1 MRGEAPG
8 GTLPPFQRSPVASKG
23 NPTLVTPPSYV
34 TGDRGPRVRS
44 PSYLPGAGRKDRKPA
59 PAEEWLK
66 SRYLSGRLWDT
77 FWRDETREAF
87 CSIVD
92 SPDVEEVIL
101 DGSIGWGKSHFARAL
116 VMRWVYELTCLA
128 SPGETF
134 LSNPTAQVKMALM
147 SVKQEKAREVLFD
160 RLKGMIDRV
169 PYFEREAKYNDDWD
183 TSRLLT
189 SLVFRECG
197 LRVEPVVSNI
207 GSVIS
212 DDLICFV
219 LDEAN
224 FLPRVQNSKR
234 ALDAEAAARVGDGAW
249 SAAREFVSKART
261 RMRSRF
267 LKGGR
272 CWAKLLVLSSSIDD
286 NDFTLERITDAEKAG
301 ELGTRVRYVSK
312 SIWDGKAPGTYST
325 ETFRVDLG
333 ARGRPP
339 RVLRPEEVPAGEVID
354 VPVDLRTDFV
364 DNPVLAVRELAGR
377 RAAPRNVWLT
387 DDEALKRAW
396 DQERRPPCEPV
407 QFSGELIVDREAL
420 VVRLPRVAIWEPRY
434 HPGLPRVAHI
444 DLSSTGDATGI
455 SMGCCPEVMEA
466 VVRDRVS
473 GETMSVPVPRVHI
486 DFALQVVPPP
496 GGRIDIIEVE
506 EFLLLMMAMGF
517 DLRLVT
523 FDQFQSE
530 RSIQSFERAGIP
542 SRRLSLDRYPE
553 PYGTFR
559 RVLRMDGASLP
570 WSPVL
575 DRELRD
581 LLEDSGTG
589 KVDHPAKGSKDV
601 ADSVAG
607 VVHALVH
614 PDYLKWALERTGQA
628 SALPGVIPL

>member
-1 MRGEAPG
+1 MALRGSLPLIEA
-8 GTLPPFQRSPVASKG
+8 
-23 NPTLVTPPSYV
+23 PSYV
-34 TGDRGPRVRS
+34 EGSGPRVRA
-44 PSYLPGAGRKDRKPA
+44 PAYLPGAGRKDRIPV
-59 PAEEWLK
+59 PAEEWLR

-77 FWRDETREAF
+77 FWRDETREEF

-92 SPDVEEVIL
+92 SPDVEEVVL

-116 VMRWVYELTCLA
+116 VLRWVYELTCLA

-224 FLPRVQNSKR
+224 FLPRVQGSKR

-301 ELGTRVRYVSK
+301 DLGTKVRYVSK
-312 SIWDGKAPGTYST
+312 SIWEGKPPGTYGSA
-325 ETFRVDLG
+325 TFGVDLG
-333 ARGRPP
+333 VRGRPP
-339 RVLRPEEVPAGEVID
+339 RVLSAGDVAVGEEIRVPE
-354 VPVDLRTDFV
+354 DLRADFA

-387 DDEALKRAW
+387 DDAHLDRMW
-396 DQERRPPCEPV
+396 DRSRRDPCLPT
-407 QFSGELIVDREAL
+407 QISGGLHVDRDAL
-420 VVRLPRVAIWEPRY
+420 VSRLPRAAIWEPR
-434 HPGLPRVAHI
+434 HFPGVPRVVHI
-444 DLSSTGDATGI
+444 DLSITGDATGLA
-455 SMGCCPEVMEA
+455 MGCCPEVLEA
-466 VVRDRVS
+466 TVRDRVS
-473 GETMSVPVPRVHI
+473 SEVVAVPVPRLHV
-486 DFALQVVPPP
+486 DLTLQVKPPQ
-496 GGRIDIIEVE
+496 GGRIDLIEVE
-506 EFLLLMMAMGF
+506 EFVLLLVAMGF
-517 DLRLVT
+517 DIRLVT

-530 RSIQSFERAGIP
+530 RSIQTFERAGIP

-553 PYGTFR
+553 PYQTLR
-559 RVLRMDGASLP
+559 RVLRLGAASVP
-570 WSPVL
+570 WSPAL

-581 LLEDSGTG
+581 LLEDSATG

-601 ADSVAG
+601 ADSLAG
-607 VVHALVH
+607 IAHAVIH
-614 PDYLKWALERTGQA
+614 PDYLRWALDRVGTA
-628 SALPGVIPL
+628 SALPGALPL